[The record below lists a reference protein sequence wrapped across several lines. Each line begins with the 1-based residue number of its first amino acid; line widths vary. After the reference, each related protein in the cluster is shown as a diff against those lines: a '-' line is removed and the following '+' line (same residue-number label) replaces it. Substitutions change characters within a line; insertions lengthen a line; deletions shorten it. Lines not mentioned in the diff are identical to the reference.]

1 MKRYITFLFIGPF
14 LLMMFIAQI
23 SAQTHWTKYIAN
35 PVLEPG
41 PSGSWDDAWI
51 GWPFVIYDGTQFIM
65 YYTGFFEVSY
75 EVAQVGRA
83 TSKDG
88 INWTKYE
95 GNPVLTVGLEGEWD
109 DASVFSGPVIFDGSE
124 YKMWYWG
131 YNGMY
136 YRTGLATSEDGIEWI
151 KYEGNPVLD
160 IGDSGKWDD
169 LGVSASAVLF
179 DESGYKMWYAGWESG
194 SEINRV
200 GYATSSDG
208 ITWERYAENP
218 VLDIGDSGEW
228 DESIWHGYV
237 ILNGNT
243 YEMWYMGSEGSIFRT
258 GYATSPDGI
267 NWTRYE
273 NNPILS
279 VSPGSVIL
287 DGSLYRMWYFSYSLG
302 NPGYA
307 EDFSNIAHAD
317 SLALNCSYAQ
327 PTLDTLLVSAWIVNP
342 KDQVITV
349 KALMASDDSV
359 FIDSTD
365 LTDQGEG
372 LWQGTWSVA
381 AGERTYRVGIK
392 TTDEES
398 GTIHDGMMWSIKN
411 FCTIGPIKL
420 SSYQITSPDTIPN
433 HSDRLSFDIN
443 LKNAGS
449 TATASQ
455 ITASIESL
463 DTCAAVLSFDRT
475 FGDIPSGENAKGDR
489 PYLIQFSDACTDSI
503 WVSFKVD
510 IYSDNYMFWSDTFSV
525 FVHKDPTGIA
535 KTEPDIPR
543 EFILYQNYPNPFN
556 PSTKIKFAL
565 PKAEDVIIEVYNTLG
580 QKVEILLN
588 QHMKAGQHE
597 VELNASNLSSGV
609 YFYKIEAGEFQD
621 VKKMILLK

>member
-1 MKRYITFLFIGPF
+1 
-14 LLMMFIAQI
+14 
-23 SAQTHWTKYIAN
+23 
-35 PVLEPG
+35 
-41 PSGSWDDAWI
+41 
-51 GWPFVIYDGTQFIM
+51 
-65 YYTGFFEVSY
+65 
-75 EVAQVGRA
+75 
-83 TSKDG
+83 
-88 INWTKYE
+88 
-95 GNPVLTVGLEGEWD
+95 
-109 DASVFSGPVIFDGSE
+109 
-124 YKMWYWG
+124 MWYWG